1 MRSGFKAADPKLME
15 TPGLTP
21 LDWAI
26 IVLYALSTLGL
37 GYFFSRRQTSVRE
50 YFTGSGRMPPSLIG
64 VSLFATLL
72 STISY
77 LSIPGEAIGKGPVWM
92 LNYLTLPIAVLVVGF
107 IFIPRYMR
115 TRVTSA
121 YELLE
126 ERLGLGVRLL
136 GATLFVLLRLVWMA
150 LLIYLAAKA
159 MAVMFGLDDSWV
171 PWITLV
177 TGLVAITYTS
187 MGGLRAVVITDLVQ
201 TVLMLGGA
209 LTVIGMVSYHFSGI
223 DWMPTRWQGHWDEQ
237 PLFSF
242 DPSVRVTIIG
252 SMLSG
257 LLWTVA
263 TACGDQTAVQRFMST
278 EDARAARRAYLTQQV
293 VGVVIGCSLWLAGL
307 ALLGFFQSQ
316 PNTLPPGISIEEHA
330 DKVFPHFIAYHLPP
344 GISGLVVAAM
354 FAAAMSSLDSGVN
367 SITAVITTD
376 FFDRLG
382 VSYADEHQHTRRAQ
396 LLAFSIGA
404 IVVVTSSLMEHIPGN
419 ITAVTN
425 KTSNLFTT
433 PIFALFFFAL
443 FVPFARPAGVVAGT
457 ICGVTAAALIA
468 FSGPIFGML
477 PNGNDPVSFIWISPA
492 ALLVDVAVGTIVSW
506 ILHKRAVRRR
516 ATLLSA

>member
-1 MRSGFKAADPKLME
+1 ME

-26 IVLYALSTLGL
+26 IVLYALATLGL
-37 GYFFSRRQTSVRE
+37 GYFFSRRQSSVRE

-64 VSLFATLL
+64 ISLFATLL

-77 LSIPGEAIGKGPVWM
+77 LSIPGEAIGKGPVFM
-92 LNYLTLPIAVLVVGF
+92 LNYLTLPIAILVVGF
-107 IFIPRYMR
+107 ILIPRYMR

-126 ERLGLGVRLL
+126 ERLGLGIRLL
-136 GATLFVLLRLVWMA
+136 GATLFILLRLVWMA

-159 MAVMFGLDDSWV
+159 MAVMFGLDDSWI

-187 MGGLRAVVITDLVQ
+187 LGGLRAVVITDLVQ
-201 TVLMLGGA
+201 CTLMLGGA
-209 LTVIGMVSYHFSGI
+209 LIVIGMVSYHFSGFE
-223 DWMPTRWQGHWDEQ
+223 WVPTQWQDHWDEQ

-252 SMLSG
+252 SMLTG
-257 LLWTVA
+257 LLWTIA
-263 TACGDQTAVQRFMST
+263 TAGGDQTVVQRFMAT
-278 EDARAARRAYLTQQV
+278 EDARAARRSYVTQQV

-316 PNTLPPGISIEEHA
+316 ANLLPPGINIEENA
-330 DKVFPHFIAYHLPP
+330 DKVFPHFIAFHLPP

-367 SITAVITTD
+367 SITAVVTTD
-376 FFDRLG
+376 FLDRLG
-382 VSYADEHQHTRRAQ
+382 VKYADERQHTRRAQ
-396 LLAFSIGA
+396 LLAFAIGA

-457 ICGVTAAALIA
+457 ICGVLAAALIA

-477 PNGNDPVSFIWISPA
+477 PNGNDPVSFIWISPV
-492 ALLVDVAVGTIVSW
+492 ALSVDLAVGTIVSW
-506 ILHKRAVRRR
+506 ILHKRAVLRRTSE
-516 ATLLSA
+516 A